1 MSVKIFKSARAGLDT
16 TRSAAATAMTRAL
29 MFDTAFAQQDIATIR
44 PVTLRASYNGY
55 LSAAAGTETNTFE
68 MGGTLTY
75 DHMIWLANT
84 HIKAVA
90 SGVKGVG
97 VDYLWTFL
105 PTAASDD
112 IKSASIQCGYADDI
126 SANQP
131 AVHLKNLLGDE
142 LSISWDKSGDGAVTY
157 TSKMITANVAVQLTA
172 FTGAADATGAGHQ
185 VVSSSTT
192 AITVDTTTIGTT
204 ADTYWQDL
212 KWTLNNGFQNLYT
225 LNNTT
230 AATATFRPKPRE
242 WKLEGSRYYG
252 PTASAKVE
260 WDAYIAKTPRKF
272 RIKSTGAVIGSSV
285 NWVVLDLYGVYTSMK
300 WDEKDDLGF
309 QTFTLEPIY
318 DSTATADFVCTVTS
332 GLTAIT

>member
-1 MSVKIFKSARAGLDT
+1 VSVKIFKSARAGLDT